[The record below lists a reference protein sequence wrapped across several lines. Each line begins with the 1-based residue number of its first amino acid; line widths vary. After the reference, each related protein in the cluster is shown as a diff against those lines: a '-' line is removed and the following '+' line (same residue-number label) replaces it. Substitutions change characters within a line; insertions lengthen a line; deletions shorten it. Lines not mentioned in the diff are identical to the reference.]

1 MQEEEGK
8 KTKGQGES
16 SDTDYGEFY
25 DIFEGEEVY
34 QHSTYVFDGI
44 TLTLDAYGYTIFFV
58 ILSRIANFSLD

>member
-8 KTKGQGES
+8 KTKKGQGESS

-34 QHSTYVFDGI
+34 QHSTYVFDDI
-44 TLTLDAYGYTIFFV
+44 TLTLDAYG
-58 ILSRIANFSLD
+58 